1 MPSGMPRASS
11 TDRTFGPIHAYLIS
25 IKWGFPTKERTT
37 LMQDPVQIEKL
48 LRARERILAFIDL
61 DQRALERT
69 PGIQALE
76 LSLTSWRRQLVSID
90 SKFTA
95 LTGHTPQQYQAES

>member
-1 MPSGMPRASS
+1 MVHATGPQVRNELLARFMPTSS
-11 TDRTFGPIHAYLIS
+11 PSNGVST
-25 IKWGFPTKERTT
+25 TKERTT

-48 LRARERILAFIDL
+48 LRARDRILAFIDL

-76 LSLTSWRRQLVSID
+76 LSLTSRRRQLVSID

-95 LTGHTPQQYQAES
+95 LTGLSPQQYQAES

>member
-1 MPSGMPRASS
+1 
-11 TDRTFGPIHAYLIS
+11 
-25 IKWGFPTKERTT
+25 
-37 LMQDPVQIEKL
+37 MQHPVQIEKL
-48 LRARERILAFIDL
+48 HRARKRILAFIDL

-95 LTGHTPQQYQAES
+95 LTGLFTAIPSEKLISPSDCGALAL